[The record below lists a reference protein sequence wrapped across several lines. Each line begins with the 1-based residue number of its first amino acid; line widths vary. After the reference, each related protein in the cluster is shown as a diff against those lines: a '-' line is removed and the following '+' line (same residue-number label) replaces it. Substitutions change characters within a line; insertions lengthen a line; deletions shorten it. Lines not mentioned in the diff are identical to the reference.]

1 VVTAEVGLLSRNII
15 VEGEDYNNLYKE
27 SHGGRILV
35 GASSNGIGKCLICI
49 FMWFYSQSNKLCI
62 DFILYPG

>member
-1 VVTAEVGLLSRNII
+1 M
-15 VEGEDYNNLYKE
+15 EGEDYANLYKE

-35 GASSNGIGKCLICI
+35 GASSNGVGKCLICI